1 MSTTEEIIDA
11 LNIMRQKFLNDKVK
25 SSFKNWNKTMQ
36 YYFPDKDEHWN
47 IKLKNG
53 IPEELEKGEVS
64 NPEIRYEMDSDT
76 FLAITR
82 KELTGMKAYQQK
94 KVKVKAKMPVLMKLQ
109 KLDKL

>member
-1 MSTTEEIIDA
+1 MSTTEELIDA
-11 LNIMRQKFLNDKVK
+11 LNIMRQKFLNEKVRV
-25 SSFKNWNKTMQ
+25 SFKKWNKTMQ
-36 YYFPDKDEHWN
+36 YYFPDKNEHWN
-47 IKLKNG
+47 IELKNG
-53 IPEELEKGEVS
+53 IPEEIKKGEVP

-94 KVKVKAKMPVLMKLQ
+94 KVKVKAKMPDLMKLQ

>member
-1 MSTTEEIIDA
+1 MSTTEELIDA
-11 LNIMRQKFLNDKVK
+11 LNIMRQKFLNEKFK

-36 YYFPDKDEHWN
+36 YYFPDKDQYWN

-53 IPEELEKGEVS
+53 IPEKLEKGEVS
-64 NPEIRYEMDSDT
+64 NPEIRYEMDSDI

-82 KELTGMKAYQQK
+82 KEITGMKAYQQK
-94 KVKVKAKMPVLMKLQ
+94 KVKVKAKMPILMKLQ

>member
-25 SSFKNWNKTMQ
+25 SSFRNWNKTMQ
-36 YYFPDKDEHWN
+36 YYFLDKEEHWN

-82 KELTGMKAYQQK
+82 KEITGMKAYQQK
-94 KVKVKAKMPVLMKLQ
+94 KVKVKAKMPILMKLQ

>member
-11 LNIMRQKFLNDKVK
+11 LNIMRRKFLNEKVK

-36 YYFPDKDEHWN
+36 YYFPDKNEHWN
-47 IKLKNG
+47 IELKNG
-53 IPEELEKGEVS
+53 VPEEIQKGEVP
-64 NPEIRYEMDSDT
+64 NPAIRYEMDSDT

-82 KELTGMKAYQQK
+82 KEITGMKAYQQK
-94 KVKVKAKMPVLMKLQ
+94 KVKVKAKMADLMKLQ